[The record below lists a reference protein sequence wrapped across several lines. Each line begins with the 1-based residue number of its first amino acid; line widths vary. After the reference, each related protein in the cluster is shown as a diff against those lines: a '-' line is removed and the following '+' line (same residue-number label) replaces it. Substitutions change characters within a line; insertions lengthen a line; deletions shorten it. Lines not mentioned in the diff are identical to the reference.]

1 MQKPFEQGPHGYSG
15 DVTLGPDPKV
25 TLTME
30 SCGPGAESEEG
41 KQYEYPVGFP
51 PLDTGDNQASADGI
65 HYNGSYHRDEGVVT
79 YDYTW
84 VLEGSLKNP

>member
-1 MQKPFEQGPHGYSG
+1 
-15 DVTLGPDPKV
+15 
-25 TLTME
+25 ME

-65 HYNGSYHRDEGVVT
+65 HYQGSYTNDQGSVSTHWD
-79 YDYTW
+79 W